1 MESDGESNGRE
12 GGGDGIKCG
21 DWKDGFS
28 SSEKSINEA
37 ESITIPAS
45 VSGLSLLPS
54 PLSMSF
60 LRLYPPP
67 SPAGESPTYD
77 RVSTGLGGDECLRRV
92 SMESAGRVLP
102 GDAQL
107 GR

>member
-1 MESDGESNGRE
+1 
-12 GGGDGIKCG
+12 
-21 DWKDGFS
+21 
-28 SSEKSINEA
+28 
-37 ESITIPAS
+37 
-45 VSGLSLLPS
+45 
-54 PLSMSF
+54 MSF

-92 SMESAGRVLP
+92 SMESTGRVLP
-102 GDAQL
+102 GNAQV